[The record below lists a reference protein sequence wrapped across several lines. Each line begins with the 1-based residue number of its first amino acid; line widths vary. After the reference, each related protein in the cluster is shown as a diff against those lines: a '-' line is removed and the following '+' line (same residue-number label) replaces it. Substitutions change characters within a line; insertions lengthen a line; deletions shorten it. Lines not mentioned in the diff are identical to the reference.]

1 MNILQISFHTSP
13 YSELGVNDGG
23 GMNVYIEQIS
33 KHLSNNH
40 NVTVVTAEKA
50 KSFKKENLRFYS
62 LNLFEPDLP
71 MEDKE
76 LHLIDGRLLGRPF
89 FYSAAWT
96 FEDSASIIVSNIR
109 IA

>member
-13 YSELGVNDGG
+13 YSELGINDGG
-23 GMNVYIEQIS
+23 GLNVYVQEIS

-50 KSFKKENLRFYS
+50 ESFKKDNLEFYS
-62 LNLFEPDLP
+62 LNLFEPNLP

-76 LHLIDGRLLGRPF
+76 LHL
-89 FYSAAWT
+89 SE
-96 FEDSASIIVSNIR
+96 FEKKLEESFELRNFDLIHSQRKHRR
-109 IA
+109 IYA